1 MKKKSGTSK
10 QNNVVIKIKMCR
22 GKKKRKKEWSKQ
34 VKWKKREKNKEAR
47 ARITYLGEEK
57 KEKRER

>member
-22 GKKKRKKEWSKQ
+22 GKKKRKKEWSKL
-34 VKWKKREKNKEAR
+34 VKWKKREKKKEAR